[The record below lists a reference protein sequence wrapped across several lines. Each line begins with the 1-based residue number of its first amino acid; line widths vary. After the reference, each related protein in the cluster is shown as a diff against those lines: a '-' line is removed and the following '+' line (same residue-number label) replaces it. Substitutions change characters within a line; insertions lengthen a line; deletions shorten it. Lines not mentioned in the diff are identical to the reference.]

1 VSKKNRVPAGPP
13 PVPADLM
20 TMPGT
25 RLNFWAVGECPYC
38 SQRHYH
44 LAGGPLADPR
54 ERLGEV
60 SAPCG
65 EGQYV
70 LTLPVRKA
78 RKGKKGARR
87 ERWDDWNPADDDE

>member
-1 VSKKNRVPAGPP
+1 MAKKNRIPAGPP
-13 PVPADLM
+13 TIAADLM

-25 RLNFWAVGECPYC
+25 RLNFWAVSECPYC
-38 SQRHYH
+38 TQRHYH

-60 SAPCG
+60 TAPCG
-65 EGQYV
+65 EGNYI
-70 LTLPVRKA
+70 LTLPARKA

-87 ERWDDWNPADDDE
+87 DRWDELNLWDEDE